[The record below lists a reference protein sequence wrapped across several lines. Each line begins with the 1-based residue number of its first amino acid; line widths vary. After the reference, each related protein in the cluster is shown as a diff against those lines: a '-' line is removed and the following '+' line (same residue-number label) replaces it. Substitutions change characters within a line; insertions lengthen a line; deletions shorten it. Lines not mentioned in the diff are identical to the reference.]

1 MAKAKQPSK
10 GKSGSKS
17 AVDALTK
24 TKKSKIELTEA
35 DLKRV
40 SGGAAPKLAIFKGNL

>member
-1 MAKAKQPSK
+1 MTEAKQPGK

-24 TKKSKIELTEA
+24 AKKSKIELTES

-40 SGGAAPKLAIFKGNL
+40 SGGSQPKPGLKMRP